1 MAIVGMESDQVRKG
15 AGPNG
20 EDVSVPIT
28 MAYNHHHDT
37 AVVGGGSHLEIVDR
51 HEAMASQGRDY
62 IRLDKGQAWVAREHA
77 PSTAGFPTSAMFSDG
92 NGGEYRKSLHMYAP
106 PFAQLV
112 ESPQHFAGSPMQI
125 DTWNRDK
132 MDIDGSSPFVP
143 GPYPKRALA
152 PRSGPDAVYSGY
164 DTTQCCCLP

>member
-1 MAIVGMESDQVRKG
+1 MAIVGMERDQVRKG

-62 IRLDKGQAWVAREHA
+62 IRLDTGQAWVAREHA
-77 PSTAGFPTSAMFSDG
+77 PSTAGASSTSAASA
-92 NGGEYRKSLHMYAP
+92 RRWSA
-106 PFAQLV
+106 
-112 ESPQHFAGSPMQI
+112 
-125 DTWNRDK
+125 
-132 MDIDGSSPFVP
+132 
-143 GPYPKRALA
+143 RAA
-152 PRSGPDAVYSGY
+152 TACAY
-164 DTTQCCCLP
+164 